1 MTSKNIQDVAS
12 ALRDIIVSQQASG
25 SEHEPTATEYFA
37 ILVVTISSATETE
50 YVIQLLTMLEAIIPQ
65 SSPVIVRS
73 QFNTLSTS
81 LLKIASVANAES
93 NHLNDK
99 ILKLCLASVGNLLLM
114 QDLTDGFW
122 GSVTA
127 LQAINAL
134 LAFLDDSRGK
144 VRKLVVEKIISLLQ
158 LHKKAT
164 VKTVRVYIGDFCL
177 GVLSA
182 CTRSDYKRSLYITTF
197 LEQSLSL
204 LSDKSVCK
212 VIHALLKTQECE
224 QPILTAA
231 IFRAL
236 DSTFQSLNLSLNSTE
251 MSQIL
256 QLILELRPDSK
267 DMEANTYFCTT
278 LASAIVTLHKKSTD
292 SSLVL
297 IEPTI
302 LALIDECDSE
312 FTQVHVGVAS
322 ALRRI
327 INECVDGKFVDSI
340 ILELQSNRGSKRSAN
355 CELLLRIIQSIES
368 LCQLRYQHTWVYVMS
383 GVKALF
389 EKFQGVKGTLLLHSL
404 LIRLAEITQAID
416 SGIIQVGVGV
426 YAVLSDTVGYAVQS
440 FGFRDFIQFVPL
452 VIDTTPTYIGVD
464 SSKEWLIP
472 ILHNNLKLI
481 RCNLA
486 DFCNILIPSID
497 AACYALES
505 PAEYGINEQ
514 KLQLVQTK
522 LVHLWSLFP
531 DFCGQYPL
539 DLPAAFPILVPFLLA
554 HIQRKNCHAEII
566 LSIVAGMTSIY
577 TSAKESSSNSM
588 HIQILSEMASSIL
601 PTLLMYLE
609 TIDICDAKFQSIV
622 NCLSSVCSLASSQ
635 LVSAIA
641 KKLLQMV
648 LSTTTIGNEMVLGD
662 NEENVTLSSW
672 ITILQSIIPYLPE
685 PMVILLF
692 RTIRPLLTDD
702 KPSLQKRAYAVLDAL
717 LKTHGDVIYRDDVA
731 PRMNI
736 LETISQSL
744 LTCHVSARSMRL
756 RCIETI
762 FSTMDSSEL
771 EIATAS
777 IVAEVL
783 ICQKDANKKSRDSA
797 LDLLKHMIS
806 NLPPMVMFS
815 HFCSALVGETTIMRS
830 SAIIGMCILLYQ
842 YREDDEIVNNACELL
857 PTICMLLREESTEM
871 SKAVLS
877 YIRVCASIIPRQY
890 LYNDETYS
898 PLLTEI
904 IEGCTSGLLTM
915 KSKFSSRIRAIM
927 RKLVQRVDVDVLR
940 TLVPEQDLPLLDY
953 IQKQSRRAQRRK
965 QQSKENQVDKIEQML
980 GSDSDDSDD
989 SDDDT
994 NSRHTAR
1001 PKATRIGDYM
1011 KKEEY
1016 PSSLSDLMED
1026 QMPHFMDESTSNSRS
1041 NRRKTINETLN
1052 ATNNFD
1058 DDENYRVS
1066 FSKDGRLV
1074 ISERKES
1081 MVAAKMGD
1089 DDDIDDT
1096 MDNKGKKKR
1105 MFDDNDPSQRMQAKV
1120 VNKPV
1125 KKLPGEEYRSK
1136 KSGGDVWKRG
1146 MLEPHAFI
1154 PLDPRMLS
1162 KKNFNDAVT
1171 HFSGVIKGGKG
1182 VKMSS
1187 EHVRGPK
1194 HVTGGNRKQR
1204 ESAKAHKFKEQEKLI
1219 AAAKTEVIAKSN
1231 NNSRRGLDME
1241 YGSSGR
1247 KPKYS
1252 NSGDS
1257 TKRPKIDSSFQL
1269 K

>member
-12 ALRDIIVSQQASG
+12 ALRDIIISQQSVG
-25 SEHEPTATEYFA
+25 SEHEPTPTEYFA
-37 ILVVTISSATETE
+37 LLVVTISSATETD

-73 QFNTLSTS
+73 QFNTLSSS
-81 LLKIASVANAES
+81 LLKIASVANADS

-99 ILKLCLASVGNLLLM
+99 ILKLCLASVGNMLLM

-127 LQAINAL
+127 LQSVNAL

-144 VRKLVVEKIISLLQ
+144 IRKLVIEKIISLLQ
-158 LHKKAT
+158 LHKKANI
-164 VKTVRVYIGDFCL
+164 KSVRVYIGDFCL

-197 LEQSLSL
+197 LEQSLCL
-204 LSDKSVCK
+204 LVDKSMCK
-212 VIHALLKTQECE
+212 VVHSLLKTQECE
-224 QPILTAA
+224 QPVLTAA
-231 IFRAL
+231 IFRTL
-236 DSTFQSLNLSLNSTE
+236 DSTFQSINLSLNSTDIT
-251 MSQIL
+251 QIL

-278 LASAIVTLHKKSTD
+278 LASVTATLHKKSPE
-292 SSLVL
+292 SSLAL

-302 LALIDECDSE
+302 LALVDECDSE

-327 INECVDGKFVDSI
+327 INECIENKFVDSI
-340 ILELQSNRGSKRSAN
+340 ALELQTNRKSKKSAS

-389 EKFQGVKGTLLLHSL
+389 EKFQGVKGAILLNSI
-404 LIRLAEITQAID
+404 LIKLAEITQAID

-426 YAVLSDTVGYAVQS
+426 YAVLSDTVGYAIQS
-440 FGFRDFIQFVPL
+440 LGFRDFIQFVPL
-452 VIDTTPTYIGVD
+452 VIDTTPSYIGVD
-464 SSKEWLIP
+464 SSKEWLLP
-472 ILHNNLKLI
+472 IIHNNLKLI

-497 AACYALES
+497 AACYAIES
-505 PAEYGINEQ
+505 PAEYSINEQ

-531 DFCGQYPL
+531 DFCAQYPL
-539 DLPAAFPILVPFLLA
+539 DLPASLPSLVPTLLS
-554 HIQRKNCHAEII
+554 HLQRKNCHSEII
-566 LSIVAGMTSIY
+566 LSIVAGLTSIY
-577 TSAKESSSNSM
+577 TSVKENRSNSI
-588 HIQILSEMASSIL
+588 HVQILAEMASSIL
-601 PTLLMYLE
+601 PVLLMYLE

-622 NCLSSVCSLASSQ
+622 SCLSSVCSLASPQ
-635 LVSAIA
+635 LVSTIA

-648 LSTTTIGNEMVLGD
+648 LSTTTIGNEMVIGD

-685 PMVILLF
+685 QMVVLLF

-717 LKTHGDVIYRDDVA
+717 LKTHGNIIYRDDVA

-762 FSTMDSSEL
+762 FSTMDSNEL

-777 IVAEVL
+777 IIAEVL
-783 ICQKDANKKSRDSA
+783 ICQKDANKKSRDGA
-797 LDLLKHMIS
+797 LDLLKNMIS
-806 NLPPMVMFS
+806 NLPPMIMFS

-842 YREDDEIVNNACELL
+842 YRDDDEIINNACELL

-877 YIRVCASIIPRQY
+877 YIRVCASIIPREY
-890 LYNDETYS
+890 LYDNETYS
-898 PLLTEI
+898 PLLMQI
-904 IEGCTSGLLTM
+904 VDGCTNGLLTM

-927 RKLVQRVDVDVLR
+927 RKLVQRIDVDILR
-940 TLVPEQDLPLLDY
+940 TIVPEQDLPLLDY

-989 SDDDT
+989 SDDD
-994 NSRHTAR
+994 NNNRHTAR

-1016 PSSLSDLMED
+1016 PTSLSDLMED
-1026 QMPHFMDESTSNSRS
+1026 QTPHFMDESAPKSRS
-1041 NRRKTINETLN
+1041 NRRKTINETLV
-1052 ATNNFD
+1052 ATNTPD

-1081 MVAAKMGD
+1081 IVAAKTGED
-1089 DDDIDDT
+1089 DDADDMIDS
-1096 MDNKGKKKR
+1096 KGKKKR
-1105 MFDDNDPSQRMQAKV
+1105 MFDDNDPSQQVQTKV
-1120 VNKPV
+1120 INKPV

-1136 KSGGDVWKRG
+1136 KAGGDVWKRG

-1162 KKNFNDAVT
+1162 KKNFNDAVS

-1182 VKMSS
+1182 IKVSS
-1187 EHVRGPK
+1187 EHARGPK
-1194 HVTGGNRKQR
+1194 HATSGNRKQR
-1204 ESAKAHKFKEQEKLI
+1204 ESAKVHKLKEQEKLI
-1219 AAAKTEVIAKSN
+1219 AAQTAVSSKPN

-1241 YGSSGR
+1241 YGSGGR

-1257 TKRPKIDSSFQL
+1257 TKRPKIDSTFQL
-1269 K
+1269 I